1 MATLCSFLMFGF
13 RCRTEFRNEL
23 RSCIKIWKTYRINWK
38 QFKHSSANTRIITLG
53 WKWKCQLLSRVQPFV
68 TPSTVASRLPCP
80 WDSPGRST
88 GVGCHFL
95 LQGNLPDPGTEPG
108 SPARQADSFKSEPPG
123 KRTGSPIQRA
133 TTQQWKG
140 MLPMRATT
148 WVGLKNIMLNE
159 RCQTRKMV

>member
-95 LQGNLPDPGTEPG
+95 LQGIFPTQGLNPGLLHC
-108 SPARQADSFKSEPPG
+108 RQ
-123 KRTGSPIQRA
+123 I
-133 TTQQWKG
+133 
-140 MLPMRATT
+140 LYH
-148 WVGLKNIMLNE
+148 WVGSLLNITVKLFIYKHETHLTTKFINFGPNVL
-159 RCQTRKMV
+159 CLVAQSCPTLGPHGL